1 MSEEIITMLSNLGAI
16 DETKAVTRELL
27 NSSETLKNKMLEDE
41 IGKLILTGYVKEV
54 DKKIYLTKAGLF
66 RALSRFS

>member
-16 DETKAVTRELL
+16 DEEKAVTIDLL
-27 NSSETLKNKMLEDE
+27 QSSERLKNMILDGE
-41 IGKLILTGYVKEV
+41 IGKLVQFGYVKKV
-54 DKKIYLTKAGLF
+54 DGKLYLTKSGLL